1 MLAARQRRRHL
12 SCREHCPSVPKNGAA
27 LEPALLCILS
37 LEHVARKHPHRQQP
51 QHHLGNSQRSVTRL
65 SPVAKRPVLK
75 VARNLQ
81 NMLLN
86 SKSPASHIYIFPI
99 SLHFF
104 PLKSSLFS
112 YFLKTFLIFSFIT
125 PSVSLFSFF
134 FFFGLRGTPAHSG
147 TLRRAPDCLRGTPAH
162 SRARGP
168 EHSGA
173 TPTPG
178 PRPSAV
184 PGPVRGRSGL
194 RGFVV

>member
-65 SPVAKRPVLK
+65 SPVAKRPVLAESCAQLTK
-75 VARNLQ
+75 
-81 NMLLN
+81 MLLN

-134 FFFGLRGTPAHSG
+134 FLFRLSPVSAPRVAALTGRPA
-147 TLRRAPDCLRGTPAH
+147 A
-162 SRARGP
+162 
-168 EHSGA
+168 
-173 TPTPG
+173 
-178 PRPSAV
+178 
-184 PGPVRGRSGL
+184 
-194 RGFVV
+194 